1 MKKLKKLFSVLMV
14 ITMCAALFAGCASKE
29 DEKSKTGTKSEKKM
43 KVVYMPRTLE
53 EMYGVW
59 LSDTFKEIAETK
71 YGDYFEWSVIELGND
86 ATKVPDA
93 VENAIVQGA
102 DIIIAQLFLTDYT
115 ETVQTCVD
123 ENVGFIGINMN
134 REEISSVT
142 ANVAVNEFDLGCC
155 VADYM
160 AENLPKNAKILLLNG
175 PSGADATID
184 RRRAVM
190 EHCIEVRP
198 DVTILDEQYADFDK
212 NLAMN
217 ITEDWLQ
224 TYEQIDAIWAA
235 SDGMSTGAI
244 EAYRSSGI
252 DTKNTMFFGIDGLTE
267 ACQSIVQ
274 KEMTASALQDAQL
287 YAELTLEVA
296 YDIYTGKREK
306 NEPGK
311 FYIEPS
317 LVDSTNAQELLDRY
331 TELGLIK

>member
-1 MKKLKKLFSVLMV
+1 MKKMKKVFSVIMV
-14 ITMCAALFAGCASKE
+14 IVMCVVLFAGCGTQKE
-29 DEKSKTGTKSEKKM
+29 EKGETGKKKM

-59 LSDTFKEIAETK
+59 LNDTFKEIAEKK
-71 YGDYFEWSVIELGND
+71 YGDFFEWSVIELGND

-115 ETVQTCVD
+115 EIVQTCVD

-160 AENLPKNAKILLLNG
+160 AQNLPENAKILLLNG

-190 EHCIEVRP
+190 EHCIDVRP
-198 DVTILDEQYADFDK
+198 DITILDEQYADFDK

-224 TYEQIDAIWAA
+224 TYDQIDAIWAA
-235 SDGMSTGAI
+235 SDGMTTGAI
-244 EAYRSSGI
+244 EAYRSSGV

-274 KEMTASALQDAQL
+274 NEMTASALQDAQL

-296 YDIYTGKREK
+296 YDIYTGEREM

-317 LVDSTNAQELLDRY
+317 LVDASNAQELLDRY